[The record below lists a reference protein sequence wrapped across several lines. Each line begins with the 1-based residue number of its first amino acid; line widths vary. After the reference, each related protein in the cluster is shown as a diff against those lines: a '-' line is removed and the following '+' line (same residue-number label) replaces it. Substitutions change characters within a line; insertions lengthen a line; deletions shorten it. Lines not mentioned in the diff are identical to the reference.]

1 MPEPPIFEAARG
13 LASSCSTG
21 SIVEVFE
28 GKDGTFVLMFTA
40 TGREEK
46 MALRLSREA
55 FARLLA
61 IGYRLLTPAAPEE
74 ASDGQ

>member
-1 MPEPPIFEAARG
+1 MPDAPVFEAARG

-28 GKDGTFVLMFTA
+28 GKDGTFVLMFTVSGS
-40 TGREEK
+40 TDK
-46 MALRLSREA
+46 SALRLSREA
-55 FARLLA
+55 FARLCVV
-61 IGYRLLTPAAPEE
+61 GYRLLAPQTPEE

>member
-1 MPEPPIFEAARG
+1 MPEPPVFEAARG

-55 FARLLA
+55 FARPLA

-74 ASDGQ
+74 TPIGH